1 MSATGLT
8 PVQSWLCSSTGS
20 WKIKEKHDLFGY
32 STKYCHY
39 SCNASNTKTSLPRVP
54 ADMLASVLVCGFF
67 SMLQIHNSDTTD
79 DKFYSFAAF
88 CAHCLCFVISQH
100 GLRNQRLLGPLEL
113 SELEI

>member
-1 MSATGLT
+1 MTCLGTQQSIVIIPATLAI
-8 PVQSWLCSSTGS
+8 Q
-20 WKIKEKHDLFGY
+20 
-32 STKYCHY
+32 
-39 SCNASNTKTSLPRVP
+39 KTSLPRVP

-88 CAHCLCFVISQH
+88 CAHCLQH
-100 GLRNQRLLGPLEL
+100 GLRKQRLLGPLEL

>member
-1 MSATGLT
+1 MICLGTQQSIVIIPATLAI
-8 PVQSWLCSSTGS
+8 Q
-20 WKIKEKHDLFGY
+20 KH
-32 STKYCHY
+32 HY
-39 SCNASNTKTSLPRVP
+39 HVFLQTCWP
-54 ADMLASVLVCGFF
+54 VLVCGFF

-88 CAHCLCFVISQH
+88 CAHCLQH

>member
-1 MSATGLT
+1 MTCLGTQQSIVIIPATLAI
-8 PVQSWLCSSTGS
+8 Q
-20 WKIKEKHDLFGY
+20 
-32 STKYCHY
+32 
-39 SCNASNTKTSLPRVP
+39 KTSLP

-88 CAHCLCFVISQH
+88 CAHCLQH
-100 GLRNQRLLGPLEL
+100 GLRKQRLLGPLEL